1 MCGWCTIFGRTE
13 NDKLPRQARDK
24 LKPDQTKPNQD
35 ETKQTKT
42 KRKAKTALFFDRIGR
57 PEGEGPDGESA
68 FPEVRKPPF
77 LSHVVLSDRFT
88 KTGSG
93 QTWDGLRGKSRF
105 VQGALVQYGHAAAR
119 EAARRHQ
126 PSLRSLRCGQ
136 LHCTT
141 GATKPSLSVS
151 SLFVSFRFVSNLLSN
166 TAVCQDRLGT
176 DRRTGHST

>member
-1 MCGWCTIFGRTE
+1 MGPSEPIDPSRLSPVLPSVRSTHLFCHHFILK
-13 NDKLPRQARDK
+13 NDHF
-24 LKPDQTKPNQD
+24 
-35 ETKQTKT
+35 
-42 KRKAKTALFFDRIGR
+42 AKTGSGQTWENLREKGVPVGR
-57 PEGEGPDGESA
+57 GGTPRLAKCSA
-68 FPEVRKPPF
+68 CLRLVRKPPF

-105 VQGALVQYGHAAAR
+105 AQGALVQYGHAAAR

-151 SLFVSFRFVSNLLSN
+151 SLFVSFRFKSLIE
-166 TAVCQDRLGT
+166 
-176 DRRTGHST
+176 